1 MNTVGGMDVYSKIK
15 EISYSS
21 KDSIKTISID
31 RITEELNGNKEII
44 REYVT
49 ALSLLELIKLAD
61 NENNIVIDNT

>member
-1 MNTVGGMDVYSKIK
+1 MNTVGVMDVYSKIK